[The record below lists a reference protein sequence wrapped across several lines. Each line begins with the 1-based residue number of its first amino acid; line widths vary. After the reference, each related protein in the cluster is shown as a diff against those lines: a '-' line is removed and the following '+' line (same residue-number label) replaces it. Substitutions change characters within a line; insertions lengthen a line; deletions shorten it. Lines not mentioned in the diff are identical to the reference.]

1 MAVYLVFKKEYMWKL
16 AGQGTVCGDAGTHN
30 VIQHPDHKFLRRV
43 VGAQGA
49 VVEADSPADAAAAAG
64 FSLVDAPRKKA
75 APKKKAA
82 AKKKAAP
89 KKKAKK

>member
-1 MAVYLVFKKEYMWKL
+1 MATYLVLKKDYMWKL

-30 VIQHPDHKFLRRV
+30 VIQHPDHLFLRRA
-43 VGAQGA
+43 VGAQGL
-49 VVEADSPADAAAAAG
+49 VVEAETPADAAAALG
-64 FSLVDAPRKKA
+64 LSLAD